1 MNHKLI
7 KSTEIYWCR
16 QHDRYIYIVKEND
29 DVIGLN
35 YMQGEDFE
43 YFEKDYMNIDYDLT
57 DFYNA
62 LADYLNGEDE
72 IERINQ
78 AMWAYHGY
86 EILQAD
92 RASEKI
98 RREKLKALQDKH
110 DQ

>member
-16 QHDRYIYIVKEND
+16 QHDRHIYVVKEGD
-29 DVIGLN
+29 EVIGLN
-35 YMQGEDFE
+35 YMQGEEFE
-43 YFEKDYMNIDYDLT
+43 YFEKDYMNIDEDLT
-57 DFYNA
+57 DFYNS
-62 LADYLNGEDE
+62 LNTYLNGEDE
-72 IERINQ
+72 IEQINQ
-78 AMWAYHGY
+78 AIWAYHTY
-86 EILQAD
+86 EVLQAD